1 MEKRVKEWGLKKWIG
16 LSCEVLGR
24 EREKRKRFKLLN
36 EEKNALKKI
45 IRINTKNKESVLLER
60 ENSESKYG

>member
-1 MEKRVKEWGLKKWIG
+1 M
-16 LSCEVLGR
+16 
-24 EREKRKRFKLLN
+24 N